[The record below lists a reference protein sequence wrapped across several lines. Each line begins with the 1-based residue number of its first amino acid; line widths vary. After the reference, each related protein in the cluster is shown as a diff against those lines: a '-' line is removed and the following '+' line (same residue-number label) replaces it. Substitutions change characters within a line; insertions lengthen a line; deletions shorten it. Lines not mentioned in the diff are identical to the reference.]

1 MARKP
6 IVKLE
11 KKASIRPELRDE
23 PRPEMDSSKERAK
36 KRAAEIRAHRS
47 GDIETTDRF
56 GIDPSIVPD
65 GWTYEWKRKSIM
77 NQEDP
82 AYTIR
87 LAEGGWE
94 PVPASR
100 HPGYMPKGNHATIE
114 RDGMVL
120 MERPKELT
128 DESRDVELRRA
139 RNQVRAK
146 EEQLGSTPAG
156 TLPRDSDSRTRP
168 QVKKS
173 YEAMPVPK
181 E

>member
-1 MARKP
+1 MATKP
-6 IVKLE
+6 ITKLA
-11 KKASIRPELRDE
+11 KKGSIRPDVREE
-23 PRPEMDSSKERAK
+23 PRPAMDDSTERAR

-47 GDIETTDRF
+47 GDIESTDRF
-56 GIDPSIVPD
+56 GIDPSIIPN
-65 GWTYEWKRKSIM
+65 GWSYEWKRKSIL

-82 AYTIR
+82 AYSVK
-87 LAEGGWE
+87 LMEAGWE

-100 HPGYMPKGNHATIE
+100 HPGYMPKGNFNTIE
-114 RDGMVL
+114 RDGMIL
-120 MERPKELT
+120 MERPKDLT
-128 DESRDVELRRA
+128 DEARDVELKRA

-156 TLPRDSDSRTRP
+156 TLPRDSDTRTRP